1 MPAFTVQQLIDRA
14 AAIADMHDSFVTP
27 AQWLA
32 WYNTEARAL
41 ELFIAR
47 SGWVTNLASSV
58 DAGASYTA
66 TITGAPLAI
75 LGVYEVRDGRYRPLK
90 LQNQVDFTRQNV
102 AAATDTGDA
111 HWYAIVTSNSTDDT
125 VVHFY
130 PQPTTGTYRV
140 LYLAGRTP
148 ATAVTDSATW
158 SLGWE
163 ERIVLGMAR
172 RALIKE
178 ESDPRKVEQLMGEQ
192 DAVIEEF
199 CWNRSLGSVPQ
210 VRNVDRVARGWSDEM
225 SFGTYES
232 WYWL

>member
-1 MPAFTVQQLIDRA
+1 MRAFTVQQLIDRA

-47 SGWVTNLASSV
+47 SGWVINLASSV

-90 LQNQVDFTRQNV
+90 FQNQVDFTRKNV

-111 HWYAIVTSNSTDDT
+111 H
-125 VVHFY
+125 
-130 PQPTTGTYRV
+130 
-140 LYLAGRTP
+140 
-148 ATAVTDSATW
+148 
-158 SLGWE
+158 
-163 ERIVLGMAR
+163 
-172 RALIKE
+172 
-178 ESDPRKVEQLMGEQ
+178 
-192 DAVIEEF
+192 
-199 CWNRSLGSVPQ
+199 
-210 VRNVDRVARGWSDEM
+210 
-225 SFGTYES
+225 
-232 WYWL
+232 